1 MNKQEIAQH
10 LTANYA
16 TFAQL
21 LASLS
26 EAEYRHAPEGKWA
39 NGQHLDHLVRSVGPV
54 NMALGLP
61 RFLLRWLFGTA
72 NRPSRDYTGLVE
84 KYRAKLA
91 AGGRA
96 SGRFVPPPADW
107 AKREKLLQSLDHQ
120 VKRLAEKTVRL
131 SEEQLDTLLLP
142 HPLLGKLTLRE
153 MLYFTIY
160 HAEHHRAAVENALR

>member
-1 MNKQEIAQH
+1 MNRTDIAQH
-10 LTANYA
+10 LRAQYA
-16 TFAQL
+16 AFAQL
-21 LASLS
+21 LASLP
-26 EAEYRHAPEGKWA
+26 EAEYRAAPEGKWA

-61 RFLLRWLFGTA
+61 HFLLRWLFGIA
-72 NRPSRDYTGLVE
+72 NRPSRDYAGLVE

-96 SGRFVPPPADW
+96 TGRFVPPPAEW
-107 AKREKLLQSLDHQ
+107 PQRGRLLQNLERQ
-120 VKRLAEKTVRL
+120 VKKLAEKTVRL

-153 MLYFTIY
+153 MLYFTMY
-160 HAEHHRAAVENALR
+160 HAEHHRAAVEKAIK